1 MISPPPP
8 YERKESNKKN
18 QSSAVK
24 GSKQR
29 SRPPSAV
36 HEIPGGDS
44 ALRSNTAGGSSP
56 GVTRC
61 RGGAP
66 CPLQRPRRVAAPA
79 GNGRPAAV
87 VVPVGEPMQARAAAA
102 VVAEDGRTTTP
113 AFP

>member
-1 MISPPPP
+1 M
-8 YERKESNKKN
+8 
-18 QSSAVK
+18 
-24 GSKQR
+24 
-29 SRPPSAV
+29 SR
-36 HEIPGGDS
+36 
-44 ALRSNTAGGSSP
+44 R
-56 GVTRC
+56 
-61 RGGAP
+61 AP